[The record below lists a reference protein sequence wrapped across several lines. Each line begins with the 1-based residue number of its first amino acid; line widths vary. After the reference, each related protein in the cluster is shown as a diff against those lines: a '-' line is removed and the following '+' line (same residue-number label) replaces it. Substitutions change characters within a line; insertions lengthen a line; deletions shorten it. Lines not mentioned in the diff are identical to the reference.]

1 MPWLK
6 LLHIA
11 ALVIWC
17 GALLYLPA
25 LLLHA
30 LQLRKDAGFAQGTP
44 PMPRFFYNSI
54 ATPAALVA
62 IASGTLL
69 FLLHGLLGGWLILK
83 LGAVVLMVAAHGCF
97 GWLIL
102 RLEMGIFKGVKS
114 CQSMRLNSRVNGDIG
129 CAWVCALQTAGLE
142 LMR

>member
-11 ALVIWC
+11 ALVVWC
-17 GALLYLPA
+17 GSLLYLPA
-25 LLLHA
+25 LLSQA
-30 LQLRKDAGFAQGTP
+30 LVLRKNSGFAQDSP

-62 IASGTLL
+62 IATGTLL
-69 FLLHGLLGGWLILK
+69 FLMNGLLGGWLILK
-83 LGAVVLMVAAHGCF
+83 LGSVVAMVAAHACF

-102 RLEMGIFKGVKS
+102 RLEMGHYRWIKPANWF
-114 CQSMRLNSRVNGDIG
+114 
-129 CAWVCALQTAGLE
+129 ALCVAVAGILSV
-142 LMR
+142 LAFVLAKPLDWS

>member
-17 GALLYLPA
+17 GSLLYLPA
-25 LLLHA
+25 LLSQA
-30 LQLRKDAGFAQGTP
+30 LQLRRDSGFAQGTP
-44 PMPRFFYNSI
+44 PMPRFFYISV

-69 FLLHGLLGGWLILK
+69 FLINGILGGWLILK
-83 LGAVVLMVAAHGCF
+83 LGAVVAMVAAHGCF

-102 RLEMGIFKGVKS
+102 SLEMGHYRWVKPA
-114 CQSMRLNSRVNGDIG
+114 N
-129 CAWVCALQTAGLE
+129 WTALCVALTAILSV
-142 LMR
+142 LAFVLAKPLDWS

>member
-11 ALVIWC
+11 ALVTWC

-30 LQLRKDAGFAQGTP
+30 LQLRKDTGFAQGTP

-102 RLEMGIFKGVKS
+102 RLEMGIFKGVKVAS
-114 CQSMRLNSRVNGDIG
+114 L
-129 CAWVCALQTAGLE
+129 CALILALTGILGVLGFVLSKPLAWS
-142 LMR
+142 

>member
-25 LLLHA
+25 LLLQA

-44 PMPRFFYNSI
+44 PMPRFFYNSRR
-54 ATPAALVA
+54 
-62 IASGTLL
+62 LL
-69 FLLHGLLGGWLILK
+69 QARCYFCCM
-83 LGAVVLMVAAHGCF
+83 AC
-97 GWLIL
+97 
-102 RLEMGIFKGVKS
+102 
-114 CQSMRLNSRVNGDIG
+114 
-129 CAWVCALQTAGLE
+129 
-142 LMR
+142 

>member
-30 LQLRKDAGFAQGTP
+30 LQLRKDAGFAQSAP

-102 RLEMGIFKGVKS
+102 RLEMGISSGVKTATLLALLLALAG
-114 CQSMRLNSRVNGDIG
+114 MLGVLGVVLAKPLNWS
-129 CAWVCALQTAGLE
+129 
-142 LMR
+142 

>member
-17 GALLYLPA
+17 ASLLYLPA
-25 LLLHA
+25 LLSQA
-30 LQLRKDAGFAQGTP
+30 LQLRKDSGFAQGTP

-54 ATPAALVA
+54 ATPAALAA

-69 FLLHGLLGGWLILK
+69 FLLHGLLGGWLIFK
-83 LGAVVLMVAAHGCF
+83 LVAVVAMVAAHGSF

-102 RLEMGIFKGVKS
+102 RLEQGHYRWVKPANWVALFVALAGIIAVLTFVLAKPLDWS
-114 CQSMRLNSRVNGDIG
+114 
-129 CAWVCALQTAGLE
+129 
-142 LMR
+142 

>member
-17 GALLYLPA
+17 GSLLYLPA
-25 LLLHA
+25 LLSQA
-30 LQLRKDAGFAQGTP
+30 LQLRKDSGFAQGTP

-54 ATPAALVA
+54 ATPAALIA

-69 FLLHGLLGGWLILK
+69 FLIHGVLGGWLILK
-83 LGAVVLMVAAHGCF
+83 LGAVVAMVAAHGCF
-97 GWLIL
+97 GFLIL
-102 RLEMGIFKGVKS
+102 RMEMGHYHWVKTA
-114 CQSMRLNSRVNGDIG
+114 NW
-129 CAWVCALQTAGLE
+129 AALCVALAGILSV
-142 LMR
+142 LLFVLAKPMDWS

>member
-17 GALLYLPA
+17 GSLLYLPA
-25 LLLHA
+25 LLSQA

-54 ATPAALVA
+54 ATPAALIA

-69 FLLHGLLGGWLILK
+69 FLIHGLLGVADLK
-83 LGAVVLMVAAHGCF
+83 TGCRGRHG
-97 GWLIL
+97 
-102 RLEMGIFKGVKS
+102 
-114 CQSMRLNSRVNGDIG
+114 G
-129 CAWVCALQTAGLE
+129 CARLFWLVNTAP
-142 LMR
+142 

>member
-30 LQLRKDAGFAQGTP
+30 LQLRKDAGYAQGTP
-44 PMPRFFYNSI
+44 PLPRFFYNSI

-102 RLEMGIFKGVKS
+102 RLEMGIFKGVKVAS
-114 CQSMRLNSRVNGDIG
+114 L
-129 CAWVCALQTAGLE
+129 CALILALTGILGVLGFVLSKPLAWS
-142 LMR
+142 